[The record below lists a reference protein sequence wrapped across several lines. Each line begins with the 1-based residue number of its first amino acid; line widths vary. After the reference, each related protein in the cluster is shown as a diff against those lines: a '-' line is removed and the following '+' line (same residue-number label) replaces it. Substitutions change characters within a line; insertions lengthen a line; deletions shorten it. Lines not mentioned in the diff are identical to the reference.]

1 MTFGS
6 KQVVYSVVT
15 TLLALLPLGAGTGCA
30 DTDRPTEY
38 GRQRPPIDELDPRD
52 RGLQSADVLKASDQ
66 IIQSLLAEPELQDSP
81 RQWTLVITG
90 VEDNTRDRKFRGID
104 YNIFLE
110 RLRRN
115 IAQQGRGRLRL
126 IENRDRF
133 YDTRSRELESEREGT
148 DEFGQGEGRGG
159 PRQAPQ
165 ATSPDFGLYAKA
177 MDLPNRGT
185 TYYLI
190 QFVVTNL
197 RTREQV
203 FVDDYEVRVSRER
216 P

>member
-1 MTFGS
+1 MGFRPNETAA
-6 KQVVYSVVT
+6 T
-15 TLLALLPLGAGTGCA
+15 ALLMILGIGAGVGC

-52 RGLQSADVLKASDQ
+52 RGLQSADVLKASDE
-66 IIQSLLAEPELQDSP
+66 IAMSLLSLPELRDSD
-81 RQWTLVITG
+81 RRWSLVVTD
-90 VEDNTRDRKFRGID
+90 VEDLTRDRKFRGID
-104 YNIFLE
+104 YNIFIE
-110 RLRRN
+110 RLRSNLAR
-115 IAQQGRGRLRL
+115 QGRSQIRL

-133 YDTRSRELESEREGT
+133 YDTRARELEGELEA
-148 DEFGQGEGRGG
+148 DEFGQGEGRG
-159 PRQAPQ
+159 PTRAPQ
-165 ATSPDFGLYAKA
+165 AVSPDFGLYAKA

-197 RTREQV
+197 KTREQV

>member
-1 MTFGS
+1 MGFQGTRMTFS
-6 KQVVYSVVT
+6 ALFT
-15 TLLALLPLGAGTGCA
+15 ALALGAGVGC

-52 RGLQSADVLKASDQ
+52 RGLQSVDVLKASDE
-66 IIQSLLAEPELQDSP
+66 IAASLLSLPELRESDRRWS
-81 RQWTLVITG
+81 LVVTD
-90 VEDNTRDRKFRGID
+90 VEDLTRDRKFRGID
-104 YNIFLE
+104 YNIFIE
-110 RLRRN
+110 RLRSNLAR
-115 IAQQGRGRLRL
+115 QGRSQIRL

-133 YDTRSRELESEREGT
+133 YDTRSRELEGELER
-148 DEFGQGEGRGG
+148 DEFGQGEGRGPAAA
-159 PRQAPQ
+159 PRAV
-165 ATSPDFGLYAKA
+165 SPDFGLYAKA